1 MKYDYVIIG
10 CGLSASVVARRL
22 ADNGN
27 KILIIERRN
36 HLGGTYMMKSTKT
49 EY

>member
-10 CGLSASVVARRL
+10 CGLSASVVARKL

-27 KILIIERRN
+27 KILIIERRE
-36 HLGGTYMMKSTKT
+36 HRGG
-49 EY
+49 ELI